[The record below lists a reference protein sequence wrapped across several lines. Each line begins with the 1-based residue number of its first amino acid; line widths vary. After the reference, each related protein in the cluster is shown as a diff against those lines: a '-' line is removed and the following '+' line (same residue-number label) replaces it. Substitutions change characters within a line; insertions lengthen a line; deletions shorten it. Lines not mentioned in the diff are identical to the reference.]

1 MVISNFA
8 KKVGVLSLDPP
19 PTGSDAYI
27 WDKFLLLVSV
37 HVSLSFIHRTYPD
50 CLSEQL

>member
-1 MVISNFA
+1 MVITNFA
-8 KKVGVLSLDPP
+8 KKVGVLSLD
-19 PTGSDAYI
+19 GSDAYI